1 VLGID
6 ESGTTDSA
14 WNRYGRALI
23 HSMAEVTSELPEEF
37 HGLLLETADYWLSL
51 GLAIGT
57 QTRDRALSLMELIE
71 AEEQGQSELAAD
83 AEAFCA
89 EALA

>member
-1 VLGID
+1 MGID
-6 ESGTTDSA
+6 DSGKTGSA

-23 HSMAEVTSELPEEF
+23 HSMADVTPELPGEF
-37 HGLLLETADYWLSL
+37 HGLLLETADFWLSL

-57 QTRDRALSLMELIE
+57 QKRDQALSLLELIE
-71 AEEQGQSELAAD
+71 AEEIGQVELAAD